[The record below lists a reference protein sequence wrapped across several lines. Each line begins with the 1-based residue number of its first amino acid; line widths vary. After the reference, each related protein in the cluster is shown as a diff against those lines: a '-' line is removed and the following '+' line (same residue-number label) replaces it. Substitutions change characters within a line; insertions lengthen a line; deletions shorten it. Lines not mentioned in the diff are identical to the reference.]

1 LSPASV
7 VVGAEVVCVRAVV
20 VGRVV
25 VAVVVVGVVVVVPVV
40 VGARP
45 ASGGASVDAGSRRTD
60 GSAMVSRVIRCVA
73 VPSDA
78 AMSSPSRTIPMSL
91 IG

>member
-1 LSPASV
+1 M
-7 VVGAEVVCVRAVV
+7 VGAEVVCVRVVV

-25 VAVVVVGVVVVVPVV
+25 VAALVAVVDVVVVVPIRGVV
-40 VGARP
+40 RARLAP
-45 ASGGASVDAGSRRTD
+45 GGASVDAGSRRTD
-60 GSAMVSRVIRCVA
+60 GSAIVSRVIRCVA

-78 AMSSPSRTIPMSL
+78 AMSKPSRTIPASL